1 MAYININRDFRE
13 LDFYINS
20 TLEQKA
26 IIQEIIW
33 RVQFAEKEIRFDNRM
48 ILLKC
53 GDLWISSGNV
63 LKSVKRLNPKSD
75 IKPNHYRYAVEK
87 MVKNGF
93 LKLLVSSRKSG
104 SIYACLERFYSE
116 IAMPF
121 GSKIGQNMSKNTA
134 NRPQTNNQPT
144 ANRPQTNNKPNSL
157 TINELEEVT
166 ANQQQT
172 NRTNLTNTQHEVS
185 NNISKEVISK
195 EISKGIN
202 KVIKEDLIFHV

>member
-48 ILLKC
+48 TLLKC

-87 MVKNGF
+87 MIKNG
-93 LKLLVSSRKSG
+93 K
-104 SIYACLERFYSE
+104 
-116 IAMPF
+116 
-121 GSKIGQNMSKNTA
+121 
-134 NRPQTNNQPT
+134 
-144 ANRPQTNNKPNSL
+144 
-157 TINELEEVT
+157 
-166 ANQQQT
+166 
-172 NRTNLTNTQHEVS
+172 
-185 NNISKEVISK
+185 
-195 EISKGIN
+195 
-202 KVIKEDLIFHV
+202 